1 MRNLADDAAA
11 GGQHA
16 GDENDALDQRHPL
29 AETGQLLLHGDDH
42 QGAHQ
47 RTEYRSRSP
56 TSAILK
62 KFNFHSSSSSASL
75 SQLQEV
81 SSDLVRIIML
91 APDLLR
97 FCEYKGYV
105 QNPEMRTRSPAED
118 AKVLGKIASK
128 GRQR

>member
-47 RTEYRSRSP
+47 RTEYRFEIADQRHIEKIQLPLQFIIGKFEP
-56 TSAILK
+56 TSGSVI
-62 KFNFHSSSSSASL
+62 
-75 SQLQEV
+75 
-81 SSDLVRIIML
+81 
-91 APDLLR
+91 
-97 FCEYKGYV
+97 
-105 QNPEMRTRSPAED
+105 
-118 AKVLGKIASK
+118 
-128 GRQR
+128 